1 MTLLPVHIAAGA
13 IGIVAG
19 FVALYVVK
27 GAALHRKSGMVFV
40 YSMLTM
46 ALLGAALAA
55 IRHAAP
61 GANIPIGLLTA
72 YLVVTGLVQVRPPRE
87 RSRRLDIALMLA
99 ALAVSLTLFTFGLE
113 AFASRTGRLYRWPPF
128 PFFIFGSIGL
138 VAAGGDLRLIALG
151 GVHILRGTPRLARH
165 LWRMSFALL
174 IAAFSFFLGQAK
186 VIPKPI
192 RIFPLLAVPPLVVL
206 ATMLYWLWRVESDGH
221 IEASFSSPSLRPRRH
236 STAAQSTSPHT
247 PRYRRTARRTRTF
260 QASTSD
266 ACGYVQIHLS
276 RRCKCAR
283 INRGR
288 SFALSS
294 VSNAD
299 WPSTKNVMTTKIA
312 PGFAALPCA
321 VSEGIDRRPVESTA
335 WQVCHRGGKS
345 DREASLICHRTFRVP
360 VRRVWIVFDAHGAE
374 QRRCAEGQWIGHVV
388 AAGHLGDLRNVDWN
402 NDGRGARRRR

>member
-72 YLVVTGLVQVRPPRE
+72 YLVVTGLTTVRPPRE

-113 AFASRTGRLYRWPPF
+113 AFASPTGKVYGMPPF

-138 VAAGGDLRLIALG
+138 LAAGGDLRLIALG

-186 VIPKPI
+186 VIPKSI

-206 ATMLYWLWRVESDGH
+206 ATMLYWLWRV
-221 IEASFSSPSLRPRRH
+221 R
-236 STAAQSTSPHT
+236 
-247 PRYRRTARRTRTF
+247 
-260 QASTSD
+260 
-266 ACGYVQIHLS
+266 
-276 RRCKCAR
+276 
-283 INRGR
+283 
-288 SFALSS
+288 
-294 VSNAD
+294 
-299 WPSTKNVMTTKIA
+299 
-312 PGFAALPCA
+312 
-321 VSEGIDRRPVESTA
+321 
-335 WQVCHRGGKS
+335 
-345 DREASLICHRTFRVP
+345 
-360 VRRVWIVFDAHGAE
+360 VRRSH
-374 QRRCAEGQWIGHVV
+374 RSVV
-388 AAGHLGDLRNVDWN
+388 LVTEPEAA
-402 NDGRGARRRR
+402 